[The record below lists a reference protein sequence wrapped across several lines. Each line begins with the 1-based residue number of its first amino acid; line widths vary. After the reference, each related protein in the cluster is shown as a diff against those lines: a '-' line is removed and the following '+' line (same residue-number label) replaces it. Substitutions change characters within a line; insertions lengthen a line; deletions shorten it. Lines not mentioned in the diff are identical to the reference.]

1 MNKDLKI
8 NKKATPP
15 FFLILAL
22 ILNLLAVGLYA
33 LDKDFSCRWWV
44 LALWFLAML
53 MPIIPLFFGFF
64 GKRKK
69 SFFNKNEF
77 LFLMVLVFLSA
88 FLRFF
93 YLEKIPL
100 LSGDETRDAG
110 FFPEAFLRGEIKDFF
125 GYGVYG
131 IPNLFFAFSSL
142 PHLLFGHSVLAIRFW
157 AAFFGVLTVVLT
169 YFLAKKCFG
178 ALLGKVAALLA
189 AVYHVHLHFSRSE
202 FLPLFDSFWSSLLAI
217 LLLNSLKE
225 KRSPLFLGIAIGLA
239 FHFYQGIRP
248 FLLLTAIYF
257 LIWVLLAFRR
267 SRPFFGLKIGYFLAG
282 LFLGLGPSL
291 VVFLTRF
298 GEIFNTGTAGKPL
311 FLSLKP
317 GEFLEIFPFNFSR
330 SLGSLVY
337 YPLDFHYHYGGPF
350 LSFPFNVFFIL
361 GAVFLL
367 LKIKK
372 KESNF
377 LLLWI
382 LAVLTFNSAI
392 LADLNFTHRLL
403 SIIPAI
409 MIVTA
414 LGIVKFARLFKFGQ
428 NNIFPKIFL
437 TLIIAAFMFFNL
449 KAYFSDAVWVKAIDT
464 NTKVAT
470 IAGYYTAS
478 FSPETKFYFLNS
490 SRMGWRSCP
499 TWEYLAPQVQVRDV
513 KRDEIDYLLPEIKN
527 QGGKN
532 IFIFLPERLDDLEKI
547 EAFFPEGF
555 LVSHDYHQEKL
566 FATYEFFNSNQGL
579 GKEK

>member
-1 MNKDLKI
+1 MNKYLKT
-8 NKKATPP
+8 NKKTTSP

-22 ILNLLAVGLYA
+22 ILNLLAMGLYA

-44 LALWFLAML
+44 LALWLLAIL
-53 MPIIPLFFGFF
+53 TPIIPLFFGFF
-64 GKRKK
+64 RKKKK
-69 SFFNKNEF
+69 SFFNRSEL

-88 FLRFF
+88 FLRLF

-110 FFPEAFLRGEIKDFF
+110 FLPEAFLRGEIKDFF

-178 ALLGKVAALLA
+178 APAGRAAALLM

-225 KRSPLFLGIAIGLA
+225 KRSPLFLGIAMGLA
-239 FHFYQGIRP
+239 FHFYQGIRA

-257 LIWVLLAFRR
+257 LIWTLLAFRR
-267 SRPFFGLKIGYFLAG
+267 SRPLLGLKIGYFLAG
-282 LFLGLGPSL
+282 LFLGIGPSL

-317 GEFLEIFPFNFSR
+317 GEFLEILPFNLSR

-392 LADLNFTHRLL
+392 LADLNFAHRLL
-403 SIIPAI
+403 SVIPAI

-414 LGIVKFARLFKFGQ
+414 LGIVHFSRFLRFNQ
-428 NNIFPKIFL
+428 SVIFSKIIL
-437 TLIIAAFMFFNL
+437 TLIIAAFMFFNF
-449 KAYFSDAVWVKAIDT
+449 KAYFLDAVWVKAIDT

>member
-1 MNKDLKI
+1 MNKYLKT
-8 NKKATPP
+8 NKKTTSP

-22 ILNLLAVGLYA
+22 ILNFLAMGLYA

-44 LALWFLAML
+44 LALWLLAIL
-53 MPIIPLFFGFF
+53 TPIIPLFFGFF
-64 GKRKK
+64 RKEKK
-69 SFFNKNEF
+69 SFFNRNEL

-110 FFPEAFLRGEIKDFF
+110 FLPEAFLRGEIKDFF

-178 ALLGKVAALLA
+178 APVGRAAALLM

-225 KRSPLFLGIAIGLA
+225 KRSPLFLGIAMGLA
-239 FHFYQGIRP
+239 FHFYQGIRA

-257 LIWVLLAFRR
+257 LIWMLLAFHR
-267 SRPFFGLKIGYFLAG
+267 SRPLLDLKIGYFLAG
-282 LFLGLGPSL
+282 LFLGIGPSL

-317 GEFLEIFPFNFSR
+317 GEFLEILPFNLSR

-361 GAVFLL
+361 GAVSLL

-382 LAVLTFNSAI
+382 LTVLTFNSAI

-403 SIIPAI
+403 SIIPVI

-428 NNIFPKIFL
+428 SSIFPKIFL
-437 TLIIAAFMFFNL
+437 TLTIAAFMFFNL
-449 KAYFSDAVWVKAIDT
+449 KAYFLDAVWVKAIDT

-490 SRMGWRSCP
+490 SRMGWRSVP
-499 TWEYLAPQVQVRDV
+499 AWEYLAPRAQVRDV
-513 KRDEIDYLLPEIKN
+513 EEDDIEILLSEIKK
-527 QGGKN
+527 QKEKN
-532 IFIFLPERLDDLEKI
+532 VFIFLPERLDDLKKV
-547 EAFFPEGF
+547 EAFFPGGF
-555 LVSHDYHQEKL
+555 LRSHNYYQEEL
-566 FATYEFFNSNQGL
+566 FVTYEFFNSNQGL